1 MSDIK
6 ALFPLDSNP
15 FYAGYG
21 NRINDVW
28 AYRAVGI
35 PIVRIFTI
43 NPKGELKHELT
54 QTFQSSYSYMSVI
67 VDQLFPS
74 RLEPANDFSQ
84 NVYWRDPIPTI
95 EESPEV

>member
-54 QTFQSSYSYMSVI
+54 QTFQSSYTSQSLV
-67 VDQLFPS
+67 VDEVFPP
-74 RLEPANDFSQ
+74 LWHKIKEN
-84 NVYWRDPIPTI
+84 
-95 EESPEV
+95 EETYKHAYDGDSDSESSSI